1 MIEDALKNAGDATQT
16 RRARLRDASSRRVA
30 DTSPPRGADV
40 DTEEAY
46 PAEFM
51 PVGDPR
57 PQHE

>member
-1 MIEDALKNAGDATQT
+1 MVHDTLENARAIQT
-16 RRARLRDASSRRVA
+16 RRLRLRDPSPKRAADNSPSSGV
-30 DTSPPRGADV
+30 DV

-57 PQHE
+57 PQTK